1 MGEEQVKEGDHV
13 FGHVEYRCLL
23 GIQEVILGR
32 QLDISQEFRGVVY
45 KATGLVEID
54 HLEM

>member
-32 QLDISQEFRGVVY
+32 QLDISQEFR
-45 KATGLVEID
+45 
-54 HLEM
+54 